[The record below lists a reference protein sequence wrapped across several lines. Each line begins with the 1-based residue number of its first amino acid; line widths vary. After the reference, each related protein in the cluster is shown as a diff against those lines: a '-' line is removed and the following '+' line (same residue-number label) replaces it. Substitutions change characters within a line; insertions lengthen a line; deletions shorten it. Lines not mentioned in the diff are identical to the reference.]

1 MTASIATYDLVR
13 AAALA
18 GDGGTVSRS
27 GIDYTVVRSAGGQLR
42 MRMTRETDAT
52 PQPLSDFVQDGW
64 AVTSG
69 DSAAPTPTVQAY
81 FLALA
86 AGTHVRREGS
96 HDTYVWS
103 GRTAGDN
110 RAPVLFSLEYGSEMV
125 LELIDRDNTWAAV
138 TNDDGP
144 VVADALTIRLMSRT
158 RSLAAQC
165 AGYEENAA
173 KMRADWT
180 FLNERLNEYADEQRM
195 CPDYERRLDTWNEGL
210 QLLKLEG
217 RKRDYTVR
225 VAVEATY
232 YIDVTVRASS
242 EDAAHDEVNDAYAS
256 DLMEEN
262 GDWSMPDEVNHR
274 VTS

>member
-1 MTASIATYDLVR
+1 MTAMSVQTYDLSR
-13 AAALA
+13 AANLA
-18 GDGGTVSRS
+18 GHGGTVSRS
-27 GIDYTVVRSAGGQLR
+27 NIDCTVVYRNGEYMLR
-42 MRMTRETDAT
+42 LATDGNEHNA
-52 PQPLSDFVQDGW
+52 QPLTDFVSDGW
-64 AVTSG
+64 TVSG
-69 DSAAPTPTVQAY
+69 EAAPTLTVQQY
-81 FLALA
+81 FSSLPI
-86 AGTHVRREGS
+86 GSHVRREGS

-110 RAPVLFSLEYGSEMV
+110 RAPVLFSLEYGSETI

-144 VVADALTIRLMSRT
+144 VVTDPLTVRLMSRT
-158 RSLAAQC
+158 RSLASQVSDYQIRTARM
-165 AGYEENAA
+165 ET
-173 KMRADWT
+173 DWS

-256 DLMEEN
+256 DLMEEH
-262 GDWSMPDEVNHR
+262 GDWSMPDEMSHR
-274 VTS
+274 VL

>member
-1 MTASIATYDLVR
+1 MTAMDVQTYDLVR

-18 GDGGTVSRS
+18 GDGGTVERS
-27 GIDYTVVRSAGGQLR
+27 GISYTVVRENGGELR
-42 MRMTRETDAT
+42 LRQYETSR
-52 PQPLSDFVQDGW
+52 PQPLSDFVQDQWTVGS
-64 AVTSG
+64 AVE
-69 DSAAPTPTVQAY
+69 AAPTVTVQQY
-81 FLALA
+81 FLALTT
-86 AGTHVRREGS
+86 GTHVRREGS

-110 RAPVLFSLEYGSEMV
+110 RAPVLFSLEYGTEMV
-125 LELIDRDNTWAAV
+125 LDLIDRDNTWAAV
-138 TNDDGP
+138 RDDDGP
-144 VVADALTIRLMSRT
+144 VIADALTIRLMSRT
-158 RSLAAQC
+158 RSLRTQADESQ
-165 AGYEENAA
+165 
-173 KMRADWT
+173 MRAARMETDWS

-195 CPDYERRLDTWNEGL
+195 CPDYERRLETWNEGL

-256 DLMEEN
+256 DLMEEH
-262 GDWSMPDEVNHR
+262 GDWSMPDEVNHS

>member
-1 MTASIATYDLVR
+1 MTAMDVQTYDLAR
-13 AAALA
+13 ACALA
-18 GDGGTVSRS
+18 GEGGLVRRNE
-27 GIDYTVVRSAGGQLR
+27 IDYTVVIDDGEMKLR
-42 MRMTRETDAT
+42 QFETSRPQHIGEFIQRDWMVAREGA
-52 PQPLSDFVQDGW
+52 
-64 AVTSG
+64 
-69 DSAAPTPTVQAY
+69 AAPTPTVQAY

-86 AGTHVRREGS
+86 AGTHVRRDGS

-103 GRTAGDN
+103 GRTAGEN
-110 RAPVLFSLEYGSEMV
+110 RAPVLFSLEYGTEMV
-125 LELIDRDNTWAAV
+125 LELIDRDNTWTAV
-138 TNDDGP
+138 SNDDGP
-144 VVADALTIRLMSRT
+144 VVADPLTIRLMSRM
-158 RSLAAQC
+158 RSLSSQVQDYQTRTARM
-165 AGYEENAA
+165 ET
-173 KMRADWT
+173 DWS

-256 DLMEEN
+256 DLMEEH
-262 GDWSMPDEVNHR
+262 GDWSMPDEMSHR
-274 VTS
+274 VL

>member
-1 MTASIATYDLVR
+1 MTASIATHDLVR

-27 GIDYTVVRSAGGQLR
+27 GIDYTVVRENGGELMLR
-42 MRMTRETDAT
+42 QFETSR

-64 AVTSG
+64 AVASAEA
-69 DSAAPTPTVQAY
+69 AAPIIVRDY
-81 FLALA
+81 FLALSP
-86 AGTHVRREGS
+86 GTHVRREGS

-110 RAPVLFSLEYGSEMV
+110 RAPVLFSLEYGSEMM
-125 LELIDRDNTWAAV
+125 LDLPERDNTWAAV
-138 TNDDGP
+138 RNDDGP
-144 VVADALTIRLMSRT
+144 VVADALTIRLMSRV
-158 RSLAAQC
+158 RSLTIQT

-210 QLLKLEG
+210 QLHQLEG

-262 GDWSMPDEVNHR
+262 GDWSMPDEVEHR
-274 VTS
+274 VL

>member
-1 MTASIATYDLVR
+1 MTAMSVQTYDLVR

-18 GDGGTVSRS
+18 GDGGTVNRS
-27 GIDYTVVRSAGGQLR
+27 GIDYTVVRSAGGELR
-42 MRMTRETDAT
+42 MRMTRELDAT

-64 AVTSG
+64 AVEVPARTE
-69 DSAAPTPTVQAY
+69 TVQQY
-81 FLALA
+81 FLALT

-103 GRTAGDN
+103 GRTAGAN
-110 RAPVLFSLEYGSEMV
+110 RAPVLFSLEYGTELV

-138 TNDDGP
+138 VGDDGDP
-144 VVADALTIRLMSRT
+144 VVADTLTNRLMSRC
-158 RSLAAQC
+158 RSLAVQSDEAR
-165 AGYEENAA
+165 
-173 KMRADWT
+173 MRAATMETDWS

-242 EDAAHDEVNDAYAS
+242 EDAAHDEVNEAYAS

-262 GDWSMPDEVNHR
+262 GDWSMPDEIEHR
-274 VTS
+274 VL

>member
-1 MTASIATYDLVR
+1 MTAMDVQTYDLVR

-18 GDGGTVSRS
+18 GDGGTVERS
-27 GIDYTVVRSAGGQLR
+27 GIDYTVVRTEGGLR
-42 MRMTRETDAT
+42 MRMTRETDAA

-64 AVTSG
+64 RVSSSG
-69 DSAAPTPTVQAY
+69 SAAPTPTVQAY

-96 HDTYVWS
+96 YDTYVWS
-103 GRTAGDN
+103 GRTAGER
-110 RAPVLFSLEYGSEMV
+110 RAPVLFSLEYGQE
-125 LELIDRDNTWAAV
+125 LHLDLIDRDNTWAAV
-138 TNDDGP
+138 VGDDGDP
-144 VVADALTIRLMSRT
+144 VVADALTIRLMGRCRT
-158 RSLAAQC
+158 LASANEDATTRVSQM
-165 AGYEENAA
+165 A
-173 KMRADWT
+173 ADWS

-262 GDWSMPDEVNHR
+262 GDWSMPDEIEHR
-274 VTS
+274 VL